1 MVAAP
6 MFPSEDDSLTTHF
19 LRIATSQPQSVAV
32 LSSKGQLSYEEL
44 LRRAIVVAQALRGHG
59 VARGVLVGI
68 VLPRSVESLLAVL
81 GTLLAGGAYVPIDP
95 DYPVERQRFLLAD
108 SEVSV
113 VVTATSMV
121 PPLLELTGSVV
132 DLDTLAGQSPAT
144 DFAATESCADDLLY
158 VLYTSGSTGRP
169 NGVCGS
175 HRATLN
181 RLRWGVAAFPFA
193 EGGAEVV
200 AHRSSLNFVD
210 SVAEI
215 FSGLPANAAESIC

>member
-1 MVAAP
+1 M
-6 MFPSEDDSLTTHF
+6 
-19 LRIATSQPQSVAV
+19 
-32 LSSKGQLSYEEL
+32 
-44 LRRAIVVAQALRGHG
+44 
-59 VARGVLVGI
+59 
-68 VLPRSVESLLAVL
+68 
-81 GTLLAGGAYVPIDP
+81 
-95 DYPVERQRFLLAD
+95 
-108 SEVSV
+108 
-113 VVTATSMV
+113 VTASSMV

-181 RLRWGVAAFPFA
+181 RLRWGVASFPFA

-215 FSGLPANAAESIC
+215 FSGLLSGVPTALLEPSEVNDLGKLIEALRRFGVSRLTVVPSVLAALLRTVPNLEQALPQLTLWTCSGEELPLSLLRQFRVAHPSATMLNICLLYTSRCV